1 MTIAFTPH
9 KQTLSSIVY
18 ARQKADGGVYCYFS
32 TPKFC
37 QTFEE
42 LLDHATCNHDL
53 VKGMKVK
60 ARSAG
65 QFSNALM
72 KHASDLRIHSLAI
85 LRRSHDL
92 RCEALASRQFTT
104 AHLALWTAVEK
115 QANRTYKLKT

>member
-1 MTIAFTPH
+1 MTIAFTPN
-9 KQTLSSIVY
+9 KQSLSNLVY
-18 ARQKADGGVYCYFS
+18 TRQKADGKPYCYFS
-32 TPKFC
+32 TPSFC
-37 QTFEE
+37 HTFEE
-42 LLDHATCNHDL
+42 LLEHAVCNHDL

-85 LRRSHDL
+85 LRRNHEFRTNSI
-92 RCEALASRQFTT
+92 AARQFDSVQQ
-104 AHLALWTAVEK
+104 ALWAAVEK

>member
-1 MTIAFTPH
+1 MTIAFTPR
-9 KQTLSSIVY
+9 KETLASIVY
-18 ARQKADGGVYCYFS
+18 ARQKADGKAYCYFS
-32 TPKFC
+32 TPSFC

-42 LLDHATCNHDL
+42 LLEHAVCNHDL
-53 VKGMKVK
+53 VKSMKVK

-85 LRRSHDL
+85 LRRLHDL
-92 RCEALASRQFTT
+92 RFEAVSSRQFSTT
-104 AHLALWTAVEK
+104 LQALYKAVET